1 MADDDGALGEFELI
15 ERMVALFPQKGL
27 GLVCG
32 SGDDCA
38 VFDLPE
44 GFSVVAT
51 CDSLVEGVHFLT
63 GSDPFLVGRKAVAV
77 NISDVA
83 AMGAIPAFLLVSLAL
98 PEKTPVAFMESLSRG
113 MAFEAQRYG
122 AAIIG
127 GNMAKS
133 PQSVIIDITCLGR
146 IEKGKALYRSGAR
159 EGDLVAV
166 TGTLGDSAAGLL
178 LLKNPDI
185 QMEDGVRL
193 RLAAAHATPAPRVE
207 EGRILSASGMVS
219 SSIDVSDGLVADLGH
234 ILLQS
239 GRGANIF
246 IDRLPISHEL
256 VQAAQALGKDPVNL
270 ALYGGEDYELCFTL
284 PKSEFQSSREKFAGL
299 SLAPISAIGRITGQ
313 QGVIRL
319 IDSSGNAKAAEND
332 RGWDHFRRKDS

>member
-1 MADDDGALGEFELI
+1 MTEYPGEFELI
-15 ERMVALFPQKGL
+15 KRMLALLPQKGE
-27 GLVCG
+27 GLVKG

-51 CDSLVEGVHFLT
+51 CDSLVEGVHFLSD
-63 GSDPFLVGRKAVAV
+63 SDPFLVGRKAVAV

-133 PQSVIIDITCLGR
+133 PQGVIIDITCLGR
-146 IEKGKALYRSGAR
+146 IEKGKALYRRGAR

-178 LLKNPDI
+178 LLKNPDFKI
-185 QMEDGVRL
+185 DENIRL

-207 EGRILSASGMVS
+207 EGRFLSASGMVS

-234 ILLQS
+234 ILEQS
-239 GRGANIF
+239 GRGADIF

-284 PKSEFQSSREKFAGL
+284 PETEFQLLREKFSGS

-313 QGVIRL
+313 RDEIRL
-319 IDSSGNAKAAEND
+319 IDSHGIIKAAEND